1 MKRIAVIGAGNVASS
16 LVPAL
21 EALDGVSV
29 VQNWTRRSGQPLT
42 PDADVYIMAVSDD
55 AIAPLAERFAGLN
68 SGALWLHTSGSVGMD
83 ALAPLGRRHGVF
95 YPLQTF
101 TRGRCLDFGD
111 IPLFIEGS
119 DPSVAGEMKELA
131 SRLSHRVYDA
141 DSSTRRAMHV
151 AAVFAC
157 NFANHLWS
165 VADGLLRERSLS
177 FDILGPL
184 LGETL
189 TKALESSPAEGQTGP
204 ARRGDSRVMGEHI
217 ASLPPDL
224 AEIYRV
230 ISRHIINQY
239 SSNEQ
244 DTL

>member
-1 MKRIAVIGAGNVASS
+1 MKHIAVIGAGNVASS

-29 VQNWTRRSGQPLT
+29 VQNWTRRSGEPLT
-42 PDADVYIMAVSDD
+42 SDADVYIMAVSDD
-55 AIAPLAERFAGLN
+55 AIAPLADRVAGLN
-68 SGALWLHTSGSVGMD
+68 PGALSHINCCSRGMD

-101 TRGRCLDFGD
+101 TRGRRLDFGD

-131 SRLSHRVYDA
+131 ARLSRRVYDA

-165 VADGLLRERSLS
+165 VADGLLRERWRSS
-177 FDILGPL
+177 DILGPL

-204 ARRGDSRVMGEHI
+204 ARRGDSRVSLDDI

>member
-29 VQNWTRRSGQPLT
+29 VQNWTRRSGEPLT
-42 PDADVYIMAVSDD
+42 SDADIYIMAVSDD
-55 AIAPLAERFAGLN
+55 AIAPLADRFARLN
-68 SGALWLHTSGSVGMD
+68 PGALWLHTSGSVGMD

-101 TRGRCLDFGD
+101 TRDRRLDFGD

-131 SRLSHRVYDA
+131 ARLSRRVYDA

>member
-55 AIAPLAERFAGLN
+55 AIAPLADRFAGLN
-68 SGALWLHTSGSVGMD
+68 PGALWLHTSGSVGMD

-101 TRGRCLDFGD
+101 TRGRRLDFGD

-131 SRLSHRVYDA
+131 ARLSRRVYDA

>member
-16 LVPAL
+16 LVPAF

-29 VQNWTRRSGQPLT
+29 VQNWTRRSGEPLT
-42 PDADVYIMAVSDD
+42 SDADIYVLAVSDD
-55 AIAPLAERFAGLN
+55 AIALLACRFAGLN
-68 SGALWLHTSGSVGMD
+68 PRALWLHTSGSVGMES
-83 ALAPLGRRHGVF
+83 LASLGPRHGVF

-101 TRGRCLDFGD
+101 TRGRRLDFGD

-131 SRLSHRVYDA
+131 ARLSRRVYDA

-204 ARRGDSRVMGEHI
+204 ARRGDSRVMGQHI